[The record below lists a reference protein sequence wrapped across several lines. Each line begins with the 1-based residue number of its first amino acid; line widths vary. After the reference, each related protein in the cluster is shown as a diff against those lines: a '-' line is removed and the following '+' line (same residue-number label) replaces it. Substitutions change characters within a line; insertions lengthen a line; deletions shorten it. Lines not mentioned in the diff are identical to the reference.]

1 VLPSL
6 IEAGIIEDLE
16 KYSLDTSNFYSKA
29 LISLR
34 TENKHLY
41 GVPFGFQTMALCYNR
56 DQTSDPPTTLEAVL
70 DQANQGKGIA
80 IDPSFLNSVWGVG
93 AMGGTFFNSVDQF
106 TLEEQALSRWL
117 GWLKNAQQ
125 APNIYIDNRRD
136 VLFDLFTTGKVAY
149 FPCWTFELSAFQKKL
164 GNQLSVALLPGYLNS
179 ASPAL
184 VTDALVLNVHASAAQ
199 KKLALDFAEFVTRR
213 EQQLA
218 FQSAQNAIIIP
229 INPRV
234 LVDRRLLPIRRSL
247 IEQVQNSFPIPI
259 AQSRYQTNRLIN
271 YGNAIYTQVMQ
282 GDISPIEGARQFIN
296 QLNQS
301 AEGKVINGS
310 ASITNAVGS
319 NKVQSDITPKA
330 DYLLQ
335 LFRIQWQILRRPII
349 WLQIVLFTVVVLL
362 VWLIARGLNRFIS
375 NFSQRFTE

>member
-1 VLPSL
+1 
-6 IEAGIIEDLE
+6 
-16 KYSLDTSNFYSKA
+16 
-29 LISLR
+29 
-34 TENKHLY
+34 
-41 GVPFGFQTMALCYNR
+41 
-56 DQTSDPPTTLEAVL
+56 
-70 DQANQGKGIA
+70 
-80 IDPSFLNSVWGVG
+80 
-93 AMGGTFFNSVDQF
+93 MGGTFFNSIDQF
-106 TLEEQALSRWL
+106 TLEEDSLSRWL
-117 GWLKNAQQ
+117 SWLKNAQQ

-296 QLNQS
+296 QINQS